1 MKKVFFS
8 VLTVGVI
15 GMATLLFVKT
25 YQGMAAKKQT
35 EQQLQHLPSVA
46 LVGLDSTSFALHPNT
61 KPIVIFYFD
70 PHCEHC
76 QNEANALKKQANAFE
91 NVTLLWL
98 STERLWVLREFEQ
111 KYGLQKTIPSLK
123 IAHIS
128 PQDADK
134 QFGFR
139 TVPTILMYDTEGNL
153 TKKYVG
159 ETKIEAILK
168 HLHGCT
174 IY

>member
-1 MKKVFFS
+1 MKKIIMAALLTS
-8 VLTVGVI
+8 VVGVAVWLFI
-15 GMATLLFVKT
+15 KSYQRLDEKHQVAKHTL
-25 YQGMAAKKQT
+25 
-35 EQQLQHLPSVA
+35 HLPTPQLRA
-46 LVGLDSTSFALHPNT
+46 LDSTTFILNGQEKHQST
-61 KPIVIFYFD
+61 VIFYFD

-76 QNEANALKKQANAFE
+76 QNEANELKKQATAFE

-111 KYGLQKTIPSLK
+111 KYGLQKQFSSLK
-123 IAHIS
+123 IAQIS

-139 TVPTILMYDTEGNL
+139 TVPTILIYDAKGNL
-153 TKKYVG
+153 AKKYVG

-168 HLHGCT
+168 HLH
-174 IY
+174 